1 VHVEIIWYLKM
12 ELICKQPISP
22 RDSRKPYLATNYTR
36 CIMYVQGRKIRIVYL
51 GIGYG
56 NAWRSKGMRQ
66 TTSNTMGR
74 DSSPEFSVSDWSS
87 EIEQRDE
94 CCSSLST
101 LSLIGTVG
109 NLGRTVSTTFSEQC
123 SSVDVHRSRMIEP
136 TADVAEFI
144 GRFPASVAMPLTA
157 QLGIPR
163 RRF

>member
-1 VHVEIIWYLKM
+1 MTKQRHASNNKQHHGQGQQPRIIGVRLK
-12 ELICKQPISP
+12 L
-22 RDSRKPYLATNYTR
+22 
-36 CIMYVQGRKIRIVYL
+36 
-51 GIGYG
+51 
-56 NAWRSKGMRQ
+56 
-66 TTSNTMGR
+66 
-74 DSSPEFSVSDWSS
+74 
-87 EIEQRDE
+87 
-94 CCSSLST
+94 T